1 MDSPTVFISGAAAG
15 IGRATALAFAR
26 RGYRV
31 GAYDIDA
38 TGLAT
43 LRDEIT
49 GRGGDVVVGSL
60 DVTDAAEWAR
70 QLEAFT
76 APSRRL
82 DILVNNAGVLSSG
95 RFEEIPLEVQRR
107 MIDINFYGTLAG
119 LHAAFD
125 YLRNT
130 PGAQVVNLCSASAIY
145 GQPELAVYSATKFGV
160 RGITEA
166 LELEWSRY
174 GIRVMAMWP
183 LFVATAMVDG
193 METGSTKSLGV
204 HLTPNDVAEAI
215 YSATHPGRSWP
226 PRVHYPVGRQTKV
239 LAALSQVSPN
249 WVQRLMNKTVSRS

>member
-38 TGLAT
+38 AGLAT

-76 APSRRL
+76 APARRL

>member
-31 GAYDIDA
+31 GASDIDA
-38 TGLAT
+38 AGLAT

-160 RGITEA
+160 RGSTEA

>member
-249 WVQRLMNKTVSRS
+249 WVQRQMNKTVSRS